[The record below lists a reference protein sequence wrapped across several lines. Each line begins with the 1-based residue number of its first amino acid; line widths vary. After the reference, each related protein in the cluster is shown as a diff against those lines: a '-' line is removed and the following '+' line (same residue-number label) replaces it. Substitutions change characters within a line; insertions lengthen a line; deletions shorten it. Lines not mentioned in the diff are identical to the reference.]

1 MKLQRLEMFGFKSFA
16 DRVTLEFNP
25 GITAVVGPN
34 GCGKSNISDAIRWV
48 LGEQRPTFMRGS
60 RMDEV
65 IFSGSRERKPIN
77 LAEAT
82 LHFSNEDGLLP
93 VEYAEVAISRRVFR
107 DGTGEYLLNR
117 QPCRLKDIQDLILGT
132 GVGAHAYSLIQQGM
146 VDSLLSERAEE
157 RRTIFE
163 EAAGVTRYKTRR
175 RAAERKLEATS
186 HDLARVE
193 DIVAEVDRKVAA
205 LRRQVG
211 RARRHARYRDEEI
224 RLDVHVTALQMAV
237 LVERLEPLGEE
248 LASLEDAQA
257 RHAALLAEREA
268 GHESLELELI
278 AMREAADRFRVE
290 VEELRRRTSRR
301 EDSLLVTGESLKHHA
316 HRLESLAADAE
327 RARVRADDLA
337 ERRANLDVDHR
348 GALERVRELAQR
360 RDHETGTGDEESR
373 YSELKVE
380 RGELMN
386 DAESLRER
394 LAEVRQALARQTGA
408 RESAGQRLEVLGVER
423 AARRKEEE
431 KARTGIV
438 RAREMVEQLD
448 GARAAAARL
457 QAERQAAVLE
467 ADAGLTRA
475 RDRLARERAAE
486 HAAAGRVEE
495 LAGMEARFEGYAGGM
510 RALLEGRADGTGI
523 AGALPQAIEP
533 VEARFEPALDRY
545 LESLGHG
552 LLARDLKA
560 ARRAARDLGDAGR
573 ADFLIPELVPAGPP
587 PPIPDAA
594 AAVVLARGVDAV
606 RWTTDGD
613 VRARFAFLFERLLLV
628 EDAEAAF
635 RCRRALAEDPE
646 AERTYVIA
654 SLEGTLLEPVG
665 RWRAA
670 GAGTDEGLL
679 ARRRRLAEATA
690 ERERGRRAISAAAH
704 LAVAVESQ
712 LRARQR
718 ALVDTTTRV
727 SELEARHRAA
737 REAEALG
744 EQQAAHVARR
754 LQELAAQI
762 EEQER
767 VGELAEST
775 ARAIDETR
783 LEIEAETERVMRR
796 LDDVRVALERHD
808 EARAQRLTARH
819 AIELEVA
826 EAEAELRA
834 VEREIEHISAS
845 EQALDAARTERAA
858 ERSRLEAEIERL
870 EEEKRATAE
879 EIEALNG
886 ELDRAQAELR
896 SRLEGAREIEERR
909 ASFESE
915 LKTLRRDHS
924 EIVERRHERQLTRQ
938 QIDHERGTLLAH
950 LAESYDGTTD
960 LGSLSERHPL
970 SQEERDLGLEKLTA
984 CLEEV
989 RRKLANLGPV
999 NMLALEEFEE
1009 ESARLE
1015 FLAGQRDDLV
1025 NARRQ
1030 LDEAIRRIN
1039 RTARDLFVETFDSV
1053 RANFDATFKTLFE
1066 GGQAEIRLTD
1076 PEDPLESPIEIVAS
1090 PRGKRIAS
1098 INLLSGGERALTAL
1112 SLLFAIYRVKPS
1124 PFCILDEVD
1133 APLDDANVGR
1143 FLRMIRHFSE
1153 DTQFVVIT
1161 HNKRTMEAADYLYG
1175 ITMEEPGISSLVSVS
1190 LEPEAE
1196 GKPAEDAART
1206 EHEAEAEAPEREP
1219 RALAIAG

>member
-16 DRVTLEFNP
+16 DRVTIEFNP
-25 GITAVVGPN
+25 GITAIVGPN

-48 LGEQRPTFMRGS
+48 LGEQRPTLIRGS

-65 IFSGSRERKPIN
+65 IFGGSRERKPIN

-93 VEYAEVAISRRVFR
+93 VDFAEVAIARRVFR

-117 QPCRLKDIQDLILGT
+117 RACRLKDIQDLVLGT

-193 DIVAEVDRKVAA
+193 DIVAEVERKVNA

-211 RARRHARYRDEEI
+211 RARRYAGYREEEL
-224 RLDVHVTALQMAV
+224 RLDVHVTALHMAA
-237 LVERLEPLGEE
+237 LAGRLEPLGEE
-248 LASLEDAQA
+248 LASLEEAQA
-257 RHAALLAEREA
+257 RHAARLAEREA
-268 GHESLELELI
+268 EHESLELELM
-278 AMREAADRFRVE
+278 AVREEGDRFRAE
-290 VEELRRRTSRR
+290 VEELRRKTSRR

-316 HRLESLAADAE
+316 RRLESLAAEAE
-327 RARVRADDLA
+327 RARVRADDMA

-348 GALERVRELAQR
+348 AARERVRGLGER
-360 RDHETGTGDEESR
+360 RDREAGSGDEERR
-373 YSELKVE
+373 YGELKSG
-380 RGELMN
+380 RAELVN
-386 DAESLRER
+386 EAEALRER
-394 LAEVRQALARQTGA
+394 LAEVRQALARQTTA
-408 RESAGQRLEVLGVER
+408 RESATQLLEVLGVER
-423 AARRKEEE
+423 AERRKEEE
-431 KARTGIV
+431 KARAAVT
-438 RAREMVEQLD
+438 RARETVEQT
-448 GARAAAARL
+448 GRARADAVRL
-457 QAERQAAVLE
+457 HAERQAAVAEVEQALS
-467 ADAGLTRA
+467 RA
-475 RDRLARERAAE
+475 RDRLTGERAAE
-486 HAAAGRVEE
+486 HAAAGRVEA
-495 LAGMEARFEGYAGGM
+495 LAAMEARFEGYAGGA
-510 RALLEGRADGTGI
+510 RALLEGRADGSGI
-523 AGALPQAIEP
+523 AGSLSQAIEP
-533 VEARFEPALDRY
+533 VEPHFEPAIERY

-552 LLARDLKA
+552 LLARDAEA
-560 ARRAARDLGDAGR
+560 ARRAARGLGDAGR
-573 ADFLIPELVPAGPP
+573 ADFLIPELVPRGPA

-606 RWTTDGD
+606 RWTVERETRD
-613 VRARFAFLFERLLLV
+613 RFLPLFERLLLV

-635 RCRRALAEDPE
+635 RCRGALADRPD

-654 SLEGTLLEPVG
+654 SLDGTLLEPAG

-670 GAGTDEGLL
+670 GSSADDGLL
-679 ARRRRLAEATA
+679 ARRRRLAEAEA
-690 ERERGRRAISAAAH
+690 ERQRRRRAIATAAH
-704 LAVAVESQ
+704 LVIAAESE
-712 LRARQR
+712 LKARQR
-718 ALVDTTTRV
+718 ALADAAARV

-737 REAEALG
+737 REAEALR

-754 LQELAAQI
+754 LQELAPQI

-767 VGELAEST
+767 ARELAEST
-775 ARAIDETR
+775 GRAIDETG
-783 LEIEAETERVMRR
+783 LEIEAEAERVTGR
-796 LDDVRVALERHD
+796 LEDVRVALERH
-808 EARAQRLTARH
+808 ESTRAERLSARH

-826 EAEAELRA
+826 EAEAEQRA
-834 VEREIEHISAS
+834 VEREIEHLAAG
-845 EQALDAARTERAA
+845 EQALEAARTERAA
-858 ERSRLEAEIERL
+858 ERARIEAEIERL

-879 EIEALNG
+879 EIEGLND

-896 SRLEGAREIEERR
+896 TRLQGGREIEERR
-909 ASFESE
+909 ALLEAE
-915 LKTLRRDHS
+915 LKTLRREHS
-924 EIVERRHERQLTRQ
+924 EIVERRHDRQLARQ
-938 QIDHERGTLLAH
+938 EIEHVRGTLLAH

-960 LGSLSERHPL
+960 LESLTERHPL
-970 SQEERDLGLEKLTA
+970 SEQERELGHEELATR
-984 CLEEV
+984 LEEV
-989 RRKLANLGPV
+989 GRKLANLGPV

-1025 NARRQ
+1025 TARRQ
-1030 LDEAIRRIN
+1030 LEEAIRRIN
-1039 RTARDLFVETFDSV
+1039 HTARELFIETFESV

-1066 GGQAEIRLTD
+1066 GGQAAILLTD
-1076 PEDPLESPIEIVAS
+1076 PEDPLESPIDIVAS

-1143 FLRMIRHFSE
+1143 FLKMIRHFSQ

-1161 HNKRTMEAADYLYG
+1161 HNRRTMEEADYLYG
-1175 ITMEEPGISSLVSVS
+1175 ITMEEPGVSSLVSVS
-1190 LEPEAE
+1190 LESETARKTEAGATEAE
-1196 GKPAEDAART
+1196 GEPD
-1206 EHEAEAEAPEREP
+1206 REP
-1219 RALAIAG
+1219 RALAIVG

>member
-16 DRVTLEFNP
+16 DRVTIEFNP

-65 IFSGSRERKPIN
+65 IFGGSRERKPIN

-93 VEYAEVAISRRVFR
+93 VDYAEVAIARRVFR

-186 HDLARVE
+186 HDLARVQ
-193 DIVAEVDRKVAA
+193 DIVAEVDRKVAV

-211 RARRHARYRDEEI
+211 RARRHARYREEEI
-224 RLDVHVTALQMAV
+224 RLDVHVTALRMAG
-237 LVERLEPLGEE
+237 LIERLEPLGRE
-248 LASLEDAQA
+248 LASLEEDQA
-257 RHAALLAEREA
+257 GYAARLAEREA
-268 GHESLELELI
+268 AHESLELELI
-278 AMREAADRFRVE
+278 ATREEADCFRAE
-290 VEELRRRTSRR
+290 VEELRRRISRR

-316 HRLESLAADAE
+316 RRLDSLAAEAE

-348 GALERVRELAQR
+348 ATLERVRELADR
-360 RDHETGTGDEESR
+360 RERETGTGDEEFR
-373 YSELKVE
+373 HGDLKVE
-380 RGELMN
+380 RAHLVKE
-386 DAESLRER
+386 AETLRER
-394 LAEVRQALARQTGA
+394 LAEVSQAFARQASV
-408 RESAGQRLEVLGVER
+408 RESAGQRLEVLEVER
-423 AARRKEEE
+423 EARRKEEE
-431 KARTGIV
+431 KAKAGIV
-438 RAREMVEQLD
+438 RARDTVGRTDQ
-448 GARAAAARL
+448 ARAEAARV
-457 QAERQAAVLE
+457 QAERQTAVLE
-467 ADAGLTRA
+467 AEEGMAGA
-475 RDRLARERAAE
+475 RERLARERAAE
-486 HAAAGRVEE
+486 NGASARVEA
-495 LAGMEARFEGYAGGM
+495 LAGMEARFEGYAGGI
-510 RALLEGRADGTGI
+510 RALLEGRAREGRGI
-523 AGALPQAIEP
+523 SGALPQVIEP

-552 LLARDLKA
+552 LLARDAAA
-560 ARRAARDLGDAGR
+560 ARHAAGDLEDAGR
-573 ADFLIPELVPAGPP
+573 ADFLIPELVPSGPP

-606 RWTTDGD
+606 RWTADED
-613 VRARFAFLFERLLLV
+613 IRVRFAPLFERLLVV

-635 RCRRALAEDPE
+635 RCRRALREHPPAE
-646 AERTYVIA
+646 ATYVIA
-654 SLEGTLLEPVG
+654 SLDGTLLEPVG
-665 RWRAA
+665 RWRAGGSRA
-670 GAGTDEGLL
+670 DEGMLT
-679 ARRRRLAEATA
+679 RRRRLAEAES
-690 ERERGRRAISAAAH
+690 ERHRQRRAIAAAAH
-704 LAVAVESQ
+704 LLGAAESG

-718 ALVDTTTRV
+718 ALADAAGRV
-727 SELEARHRAA
+727 SEFEARHRAA
-737 REAEALG
+737 REAEVLG

-754 LQELAAQI
+754 LQELTAQI
-762 EEQER
+762 EEQELAR
-767 VGELAEST
+767 DLAEST
-775 ARAIDETR
+775 GRAIDETR
-783 LEIEAETERVMRR
+783 QEIEAETERITRR
-796 LDDVRVALERHD
+796 IEDIRGALERYD
-808 EARAQRLTARH
+808 ETRTQRLTARH

-834 VEREIEHISAS
+834 VEREIEHLTAG

-858 ERSRLEAEIERL
+858 ERSRLEEEIERL
-870 EEEKRATAE
+870 EEEKRATGE

-909 ASFESE
+909 GLFESE

-924 EIVERRHERQLTRQ
+924 EVVERRHDLQLARQ
-938 QIDHERGTLLAH
+938 QIEHERGTLLAH

-960 LGSLSERHPL
+960 LGSLTERHPL
-970 SQEERDLGLEKLTA
+970 TEEERELGLDTLGRG
-984 CLEEV
+984 LEEV

-999 NMLALEEFEE
+999 NMLALEEFEQ
-1009 ESARLE
+1009 ESTRLE

-1025 NARRQ
+1025 DARRQ
-1030 LDEAIRRIN
+1030 LEEAIRRIN
-1039 RTARDLFVETFDSV
+1039 RTARDLFVETFENV
-1053 RANFDATFKTLFE
+1053 RASYDATFKTLFE
-1066 GGQAEIRLTD
+1066 GGQADIRLTD

-1143 FLRMIRHFSE
+1143 FLKMIRHFSQ

-1161 HNKRTMEAADYLYG
+1161 HNRRTMEAADYLYG
-1175 ITMEEPGISSLVSVS
+1175 VTMEEPGVSSLVSVS
-1190 LEPEAE
+1190 LESGTKGSP
-1196 GKPAEDAART
+1196 PVEDVR
-1206 EHEAEAEAPEREP
+1206 EVEREEPERER

>member
-16 DRVTLEFNP
+16 DRVTIEFNP

-48 LGEQRPTFMRGS
+48 LGEQRPTFIRGA

-65 IFSGSRERKPIN
+65 IFGGSRERKPIN

-93 VEYAEVAISRRVFR
+93 VDYVEVAIARRVFR

-193 DIVAEVDRKVAA
+193 DIVTEVERKVTV

-211 RARRHARYRDEEI
+211 RARRHARYRDEEL
-224 RLDVHVTALQMAV
+224 RLDVHVTAIHMAA
-237 LVERLEPLGEE
+237 LVERLEPLGDE

-268 GHESLELELI
+268 GHESLELEQI
-278 AMREAADRFRVE
+278 ATREKADRFRAE
-290 VEELRRRTSRR
+290 VEDLRRRTSRR
-301 EDSLLVTGESLKHHA
+301 EDSLLVTGESLKHHDR
-316 HRLESLAADAE
+316 RLESLAAEAE

-348 GALERVRELAQR
+348 GARERVRELAER
-360 RDHETGTGDEESR
+360 RDREVGTGDEESR
-373 YSELKVE
+373 YGELKVE
-380 RGELMN
+380 RAELVN
-386 DAESLRER
+386 EAESLRER
-394 LAEVRQALARQTGA
+394 LAEVSQALARQASA
-408 RESAGQRLEVLGVER
+408 RESAEQRLEVLAVER

-431 KARTGIV
+431 KARAGIV
-438 RAREMVEQLD
+438 RASEMVERTS
-448 GARAAAARL
+448 GARADAARL
-457 QAERQAAVLE
+457 QAERQAAVVE
-467 ADAGLTRA
+467 AEEGLTRA

-486 HAAAGRVEE
+486 HAASGRVEA

-510 RALLEGRADGTGI
+510 RALLEGGANGGGI
-523 AGALPQAIEP
+523 SGALPQAIEP

-552 LLARDLKA
+552 LLARDEKA
-560 ARRAARDLGDAGR
+560 ARRAAKDLGDAGR
-573 ADFLIPELVPAGPP
+573 ADFLIPELMPAGPP
-587 PPIPDAA
+587 PLIPDAA

-606 RWTTDGD
+606 RWTIDGD
-613 VRARFAFLFERLLLV
+613 TRARFAPVFERLLVV

-635 RCRRALAEDPE
+635 RCRRALGESPE
-646 AERTYVIA
+646 AERAYVIA
-654 SLEGTLLEPVG
+654 SLDGTLLEPVG

-670 GAGTDEGLL
+670 GSDADEGLL
-679 ARRRRLAEATA
+679 ARRRRLAEAA
-690 ERERGRRAISAAAH
+690 IERERRRRAISAAAH
-704 LAVAVESQ
+704 LAVAVESE

-718 ALVDTTTRV
+718 ALADVATRV

-737 REAEALG
+737 REAEVLG
-744 EQQAAHVARR
+744 EQQASHVMRR
-754 LQELAAQI
+754 LQELTAQI

-767 VGELAEST
+767 ARHLAEST
-775 ARAIDETR
+775 ERAIDDTR
-783 LEIEAETERVMRR
+783 LELEAETERMTRR
-796 LDDVRVALERHD
+796 HEDVRVALERHD

-834 VEREIEHISAS
+834 VEREIEHVTAG
-845 EQALDAARTERAA
+845 EQALDAARAERGA

-879 EIEALNG
+879 EIEALNTQF
-886 ELDRAQAELR
+886 DQAQAELR
-896 SRLEGAREIEERR
+896 GRLEGAREIEERR
-909 ASFESE
+909 ALFESE

-924 EIVERRHERQLTRQ
+924 DVVERRHERQLARQ
-938 QIDHERGTLLAH
+938 QIEHERRTLLAH

-960 LGSLSERHPL
+960 LELLMERHPL
-970 SQEERDLGLEKLTA
+970 TEEERELDREKLTTR
-984 CLEEV
+984 LEEV

-1009 ESARLE
+1009 ESGRLE

-1030 LDEAIRRIN
+1030 LEEAIRRIN
-1039 RTARDLFVETFDSV
+1039 RTARELFLETFESV

-1133 APLDDANVGR
+1133 APLDDANVAR
-1143 FLRMIRHFSE
+1143 FLKMIRHFSQ

-1175 ITMEEPGISSLVSVS
+1175 VTMEEPGVSSLVSVS
-1190 LEPEAE
+1190 LEPGTKEAL
-1196 GKPAEDAART
+1196 AEDAS
-1206 EHEAEAEAPEREP
+1206 EAEQDEPEREP